1 MWDIAGPWL
10 LPHIFDIFL
19 WFRIRKIAL
28 VSDIKQAFLAEN
40 DHDYLWMIWFDNVLI
55 TKTIMKLLP
64 FTSLVFG
71 PKSSPFV
78 LNGTIQFYLEK
89 FLSDNQ
95 RKVVIIKLFRNLYF
109 DDVITSF
116 HSINEGIQFYETSK
130 LCLLKG

>member
-1 MWDIAGPWL
+1 
-10 LPHIFDIFL
+10 
-19 WFRIRKIAL
+19 
-28 VSDIKQAFLAEN
+28 
-40 DHDYLWMIWFDNVLI
+40 
-55 TKTIMKLLP
+55 MKLLS